1 MNIFEKFIDK
11 LHIGFLN
18 RKNSPSIKAGGNI
31 TAGGDIIVGG
41 QKSYPQ
47 SAVLNAGKKATFDTC
62 EMIGPDFGMIDVG
75 EDTTVINSKIQSTG
89 SR

>member
-1 MNIFEKFIDK
+1 MNIFEKIIDK

-31 TAGGDIIVGG
+31 TAGGEIIVGG

-47 SAVLNAGKKATFDTC
+47 SAVFSAGKNATFNNC
-62 EMIGPDFGMIDVG
+62 EMVGPDCGMVDVG
-75 EDTTVINSKIQSTG
+75 ENTTAIDCKIKSTG